1 MDAHRPDDPQ
11 ARPQPDPLASS
22 DRLPRVDGSRG
33 TTGEPGPHATRPR
46 AGSLPT
52 DPQLDPAGAVTDEL
66 LAEEITEAAHQR
78 GSYGRGARI
87 LSLGIA
93 STGLLTFLFFSV
105 ASHAL
110 GDSELGQEQYGQIA
124 TMWAILFT
132 AMSVFYRPVEQL
144 LSRTIAI
151 AAAAG
156 NAHPRLREP
165 LLIQSGFAVVL
176 VAAAFAARG
185 ALEDQLGS
193 STLFWILVAAGVAY
207 AASYFARGF
216 VAGHRW
222 FALYGG
228 LVLFESVARILFPIA
243 ALLGITTG
251 QTAVAA
257 GIVAAPLAS
266 LLVVPWAIR
275 SATRRINAERA
286 AASGAV
292 TEDIVASGG
301 QRTGSGVAT
310 TDGRDAADT
319 AASGAATENT
329 AATAGAGP
337 GSALRTGTSFAV
349 AVAMI
354 QLGEQTLVNAGT
366 LLTADKAAAGL
377 IFSALLVTRAP
388 LQLFQA
394 VQTTLLPHFAALVET
409 GAPHEIGAAI
419 RKAVGLI
426 VAFAAAV
433 VIGLLLLGGWVMPL
447 LFDGQQPPV
456 LGLAVVAVGMGA
468 HLIAGTLNQAALA
481 RGQAWAAAVSWLA
494 AGALYVAWMLA
505 GPIDD
510 ALLNAEVGYCATTM
524 ILCALLYVVYRRGLR
539 SAAA

>member
-11 ARPQPDPLASS
+11 ARPEPDPPEASGRPLR
-22 DRLPRVDGSRG
+22 DADPAPALDPRF
-33 TTGEPGPHATRPR
+33 EP
-46 AGSLPT
+46 GSLPP
-52 DPQLDPAGAVTDEL
+52 DPQLDPAGAVVDER
-66 LAEEITEAAHQR
+66 LAEELTEAAHQR

-87 LSLGIA
+87 LSIGIA

-110 GDSELGQEQYGQIA
+110 GGSDLGQEQYGQIA

-144 LSRTIAI
+144 LSRTIAT
-151 AAAAG
+151 AAARG
-156 NAHPRLREP
+156 EAHPRLREP
-165 LLIQSGFAVVL
+165 LLIQAGFALVL
-176 VAAAFAARG
+176 VAAAFVARG
-185 ALEDQLGS
+185 ALEEQLGS
-193 STLFWILVAAGVAY
+193 PTLFWILVAAGVAY

-216 VAGHRW
+216 VAGHQW

-243 ALLGITTG
+243 ALIGITTG
-251 QTAVAA
+251 QTAVAV

-275 SATRRINAERA
+275 SATRRLSAERA
-286 AASGAV
+286 SGTAAASSA
-292 TEDIVASGG
+292 AGG
-301 QRTGSGVAT
+301 T
-310 TDGRDAADT
+310 
-319 AASGAATENT
+319 
-329 AATAGAGP
+329 
-337 GSALRTGTSFAV
+337 ALRTGTSFAV

-354 QLGEQTLVNAGT
+354 QLGEQTLINAGT
-366 LLTADKAAAGL
+366 LLTSDKAAAGL

-394 VQTTLLPHFAALVET
+394 VQTTLLPHFATLVET
-409 GAPHEIGAAI
+409 GSPHEIGAAI

-426 VAFAAAV
+426 LAFAALV
-433 VIGLLLLGGWVMPL
+433 VVGLLLLGGWVMPL
-447 LFDGQQPPV
+447 LFDGQEPPV

-481 RGQAWAAAVSWLA
+481 RGHAWPAAISWLA
-494 AGALYVAWMLA
+494 AGTLFAVWMLV
-505 GPIDD
+505 GPIDG
-510 ALLNAEVGYCATTM
+510 ALLRAEVGYCAATM
-524 ILCALLYVVYRRGLR
+524 ILSVLLYGLYRRGLR
-539 SAAA
+539 DAVAPVA

>member
-1 MDAHRPDDPQ
+1 MDPRFEAG
-11 ARPQPDPLASS
+11 A
-22 DRLPRVDGSRG
+22 LP
-33 TTGEPGPHATRPR
+33 A
-46 AGSLPT
+46 
-52 DPQLDPAGAVTDEL
+52 DPQLDPAGAVLDER
-66 LAEEITEAAHQR
+66 LAEELTDAAHEP

-87 LSLGIA
+87 LSIGIA

-132 AMSVFYRPVEQL
+132 AMCVFYRPVEQL
-144 LSRTIAI
+144 LSRTIAT
-151 AAAAG
+151 AAARG
-156 NAHPRLREP
+156 EPHPRLREP
-165 LLIQSGFAVVL
+165 LLIQAAFALLL
-176 VAAAFAARG
+176 VAAAFVARG
-185 ALEDQLGS
+185 TLEAELGS
-193 STLFWILVAAGVAY
+193 ATLFWILVAAGVAY

-216 VAGHRW
+216 VAGHQW

-243 ALLGITTG
+243 ALIGITSG
-251 QTAVAA
+251 QTAVAL

-275 SATRRINAERA
+275 AATRRLDAERSA
-286 AASGAV
+286 TA
-292 TEDIVASGG
+292 TVASVGEPEP
-301 QRTGSGVAT
+301 AP
-310 TDGRDAADT
+310 
-319 AASGAATENT
+319 
-329 AATAGAGP
+329 AG
-337 GSALRTGTSFAV
+337 ALRTGGSFAI

-394 VQTTLLPHFAALVET
+394 VQTTLLPHFATLVAT
-409 GAPHEIGAAI
+409 GSPHEIGAAI

-426 VAFAAAV
+426 VAFAALV
-433 VIGLLLLGGWVMPL
+433 VVGLLLLGGWVMPL
-447 LFDGQQPPV
+447 LFDGQKPPV
-456 LGLAVVAVGMGA
+456 LGLAIVAVGMGA
-468 HLIAGTLNQAALA
+468 HLTAGTLNQAALA
-481 RGQAWAAAVSWLA
+481 RGNAWAAAVSWLIG
-494 AGALYVAWMLA
+494 GALYAAWVLV

-510 ALLNAEVGYCATTM
+510 ALLNAEVGYCGAAM
-524 ILCALLYVVYRRGLR
+524 LLCALLYVVYRRGLR
-539 SAAA
+539 AAAA

>member
-11 ARPQPDPLASS
+11 ARPEPDPSEASGHP
-22 DRLPRVDGSRG
+22 PREADPSTPLDPRF
-33 TTGEPGPHATRPR
+33 EP
-46 AGSLPT
+46 GSLPA
-52 DPQLDPAGAVTDEL
+52 DPLVDPAGAVVDER
-66 LAEEITEAAHQR
+66 LAEELTEAAQER

-87 LSLGIA
+87 LSIGIA

-110 GDSELGQEQYGQIA
+110 GDSDLGKEQYGQIA

-144 LSRTIAI
+144 LSRTIAT
-151 AAAAG
+151 AAARG
-156 NAHPRLREP
+156 EAHPRLREP
-165 LLIQSGFAVVL
+165 LLIQTGFALVL
-176 VAAAFAARG
+176 VAAAFVARG

-216 VAGHRW
+216 VAGHQW

-243 ALLGITTG
+243 ALIGITTG
-251 QTAVAA
+251 QTAVAV

-275 SATRRINAERA
+275 SATRRLSAERA
-286 AASGAV
+286 DGTVEAPAS
-292 TEDIVASGG
+292 SGG
-301 QRTGSGVAT
+301 A
-310 TDGRDAADT
+310 
-319 AASGAATENT
+319 
-329 AATAGAGP
+329 
-337 GSALRTGTSFAV
+337 ALRTGTSFAV

-366 LLTADKAAAGL
+366 LLTTDKAAAGL

-394 VQTTLLPHFAALVET
+394 VQTTLLPHFATLVET
-409 GAPHEIGAAI
+409 GSPHEIGAAI
-419 RKAVGLI
+419 RKAIGLI
-426 VAFAAAV
+426 LGFAALV
-433 VIGLLLLGGWVMPL
+433 VVGLLLLGGWVMPL

-456 LGLAVVAVGMGA
+456 LGLAVVALGMGA

-481 RGQAWAAAVSWLA
+481 RGHAWPAASSWLV
-494 AGALYVAWMLA
+494 AGALYAVWVVVR
-505 GPIDD
+505 PIDD
-510 ALLNAEVGYCATTM
+510 ALLNAEAGYCAAAV
-524 ILCALLYVVYRRGLR
+524 ILSGLLYVVYRRGLR
-539 SAAA
+539 DAVAPAA

>member
-1 MDAHRPDDPQ
+1 MDAPRPDDPQ
-11 ARPQPDPLASS
+11 ARPQPDPSAASGS
-22 DRLPRVDGSRG
+22 ASRDPDVPAPLDPRF
-33 TTGEPGPHATRPR
+33 EP
-46 AGSLPT
+46 GSLPI
-52 DPQLDPAGAVTDEL
+52 DPQLDPAGAVADER
-66 LAEEITEAAHQR
+66 LAEELTEAARER

-110 GDSELGQEQYGQIA
+110 GDSELGQQQYGQIA

-132 AMSVFYRPVEQL
+132 AMCVFYRPVEQL
-144 LSRTIAI
+144 LSRTIAT
-151 AAAAG
+151 AAARG
-156 NAHPRLREP
+156 EAHPRLREP
-165 LLIQSGFAVVL
+165 LLIQTGFALVL
-176 VAAAFAARG
+176 VAAAFVARG
-185 ALEDQLGS
+185 TLEEQLGS

-216 VAGHRW
+216 VAGHQW

-243 ALLGITTG
+243 ALVGITTG

-275 SATRRINAERA
+275 SATRRLSAERA
-286 AASGAV
+286 A
-292 TEDIVASGG
+292 
-301 QRTGSGVAT
+301 
-310 TDGRDAADT
+310 DAA
-319 AASGAATENT
+319 ASASRPTGGA
-329 AATAGAGP
+329 
-337 GSALRTGTSFAV
+337 SLRTGTSFAI

-366 LLTADKAAAGL
+366 LLTSDKAAAGL

-394 VQTTLLPHFAALVET
+394 VQTTLLPHFATLVET
-409 GAPHEIGAAI
+409 GSPHEIGAAI

-426 VAFAAAV
+426 VGFAALV
-433 VIGLLLLGGWVMPL
+433 VVGLLLLGGWVMPL
-447 LFDGQQPPV
+447 LFDGQEPPV

-481 RGQAWAAAVSWLA
+481 RGQAWTAALSWLA
-494 AGALYVAWMLA
+494 AGALFVAWMLA
-505 GPIDD
+505 SPIDD
-510 ALLNAEVGYCATTM
+510 ALLRAEVGYATSTV
-524 ILCALLYVVYRRGLR
+524 LLSGLLYVVYRRGLR
-539 SAAA
+539 AVPAPA

>member
-11 ARPQPDPLASS
+11 ARPEPDPVAASGHP
-22 DRLPRVDGSRG
+22 PRVAGS
-33 TTGEPGPHATRPR
+33 PGLDPR
-46 AGSLPT
+46 FDPGSLPA
-52 DPQLDPAGAVTDEL
+52 DPQLDPAGAVADER
-66 LAEEITEAAHQR
+66 LAEELTDAARER

-110 GDSELGQEQYGQIA
+110 GDSDLGQEQYGQIA

-132 AMSVFYRPVEQL
+132 AMCVFYRPVEQL
-144 LSRTIAI
+144 LSRTIAT
-151 AAAAG
+151 AAARG
-156 NAHPRLREP
+156 EAHPRLREP
-165 LLIQSGFAVVL
+165 LLIQTGFALVL
-176 VAAAFAARG
+176 VAAAFVARG
-185 ALEDQLGS
+185 TLEDQLGS

-216 VAGHRW
+216 VAGHQW

-243 ALLGITTG
+243 ALIGITTG

-275 SATRRINAERA
+275 SATRRLGAERA
-286 AASGAV
+286 AG
-292 TEDIVASGG
+292 
-301 QRTGSGVAT
+301 
-310 TDGRDAADT
+310 TDAP
-319 AASGAATENT
+319 AASSASST
-329 AATAGAGP
+329 
-337 GSALRTGTSFAV
+337 ALRTGTSFAV

-366 LLTADKAAAGL
+366 LLTSDKAAAGL

-394 VQTTLLPHFAALVET
+394 VQTTLLPHFATLVET
-409 GAPHEIGAAI
+409 GSPHEIGAAI

-433 VIGLLLLGGWVMPL
+433 VVGLLLLGGWVMPL
-447 LFDGQQPPV
+447 LFDGQEPPV

-481 RGQAWAAAVSWLA
+481 RGHAWPAAISWLA
-494 AGALYVAWMLA
+494 AGALFAAWMLA

-510 ALLNAEVGYCATTM
+510 ALLRAEVGYCAATV
-524 ILCALLYVVYRRGLR
+524 LLSGLLYVVYRRGLR
-539 SAAA
+539 VAVALPA

>member
-11 ARPQPDPLASS
+11 ARPEPDPLTPSGRPPRDS
-22 DRLPRVDGSRG
+22 DPSPVLDPRF
-33 TTGEPGPHATRPR
+33 EP
-46 AGSLPT
+46 GSLPA
-52 DPQLDPAGAVTDEL
+52 DPQLDPAGAVADER
-66 LAEEITEAAHQR
+66 LAEELTEAAHER

-132 AMSVFYRPVEQL
+132 AMCVFYRPVEQL
-144 LSRTIAI
+144 LSRTIAT
-151 AAAAG
+151 AAARG
-156 NAHPRLREP
+156 EAHPRLREP
-165 LLIQSGFAVVL
+165 LLIQTGFALVL
-176 VAAAFAARG
+176 VAAAFIARG
-185 ALEDQLGS
+185 TLEDQLGS

-216 VAGHRW
+216 VAGHQW

-228 LVLFESVARILFPIA
+228 LVLFESIARILFPIA
-243 ALLGITTG
+243 ALIGITTG
-251 QTAVAA
+251 QTAVAL

-275 SATRRINAERA
+275 SATRRLTAERA
-286 AASGAV
+286 AGDGAP
-292 TEDIVASGG
+292 E
-301 QRTGSGVAT
+301 
-310 TDGRDAADT
+310 
-319 AASGAATENT
+319 AASSASST
-329 AATAGAGP
+329 
-337 GSALRTGTSFAV
+337 ALRTGTSFAV

-394 VQTTLLPHFAALVET
+394 VQTTLLPHFATLVET
-409 GAPHEIGAAI
+409 GSPHEIGAAI

-433 VIGLLLLGGWVMPL
+433 VVGLLLLGGWVMPL
-447 LFDGQQPPV
+447 LFDGQEPPV

-481 RGQAWAAAVSWLA
+481 RGHAWPAATSWLA
-494 AGALYVAWMLA
+494 AGALFAVWMLV

-510 ALLNAEVGYCATTM
+510 ALLRAEVGYCAAT
-524 ILCALLYVVYRRGLR
+524 LLLSGLLYVVYRRGLR
-539 SAAA
+539 TTVTVS

>member
-1 MDAHRPDDPQ
+1 MDPRDPDPQ
-11 ARPQPDPLASS
+11 ARPEPDPPPAGGPQPDRRAAVPL
-22 DRLPRVDGSRG
+22 DPRFA
-33 TTGEPGPHATRPR
+33 PGA
-46 AGSLPT
+46 LPT

-66 LAEEITEAAHQR
+66 LAEELTEAAHER

-87 LSLGIA
+87 LSIGIA

-110 GDSELGQEQYGQIA
+110 GDSELGQQQYGQIA

-132 AMSVFYRPVEQL
+132 AMCVFYRPVEQL
-144 LSRTIAI
+144 LSRTIAT
-151 AAAAG
+151 AAARG
-156 NAHPRLREP
+156 EPHPRLREP
-165 LLIQSGFAVVL
+165 LLIQ
-176 VAAAFAARG
+176 AAFALMLVTAAFVARG
-185 ALEDQLGS
+185 TLEDQLGS
-193 STLFWILVAAGVAY
+193 STLFWMLVAAGVAY

-216 VAGHRW
+216 VAGHQW

-243 ALLGITTG
+243 ALIGITSG

-275 SATRRINAERA
+275 AATRRLGAEHATASRA
-286 AASGAV
+286 PAQEDAAGTASGA
-292 TEDIVASGG
+292 DDA
-301 QRTGSGVAT
+301 GS
-310 TDGRDAADT
+310 DAA
-319 AASGAATENT
+319 G
-329 AATAGAGP
+329 

-366 LLTADKAAAGL
+366 LLTTDKAAAGL

-394 VQTTLLPHFAALVET
+394 IQTTLLPHFATLIAT
-409 GAPHEIGAAI
+409 GSPHEIGAAI

-426 VAFAAAV
+426 AAFAALV
-433 VIGLLLLGGWVMPL
+433 VVGLLLLGGWVMPL
-447 LFDGQQPPV
+447 LFDGQEPPV
-456 LGLAVVAVGMGA
+456 GGLAIVAVGMGA
-468 HLIAGTLNQAALA
+468 HLTAGTLNQAALA
-481 RGQAWAAAVSWLA
+481 RGNAWAAALSWLI
-494 AGALYVAWMLA
+494 AGALYAVWVVV

-510 ALLNAEVGYCATTM
+510 ALL
-524 ILCALLYVVYRRGLR
+524 
-539 SAAA
+539 

>member
-11 ARPQPDPLASS
+11 ARPEPDPSAASGHPREADG
-22 DRLPRVDGSRG
+22 DRPLIPLDPRF
-33 TTGEPGPHATRPR
+33 EP
-46 AGSLPT
+46 GSLPT
-52 DPQLDPAGAVTDEL
+52 DPLLDPAGAVTDER
-66 LAEEITEAAHQR
+66 LAEELTEAAHER

-87 LSLGIA
+87 LSIGIA

-144 LSRTIAI
+144 LSRTIAT
-151 AAAAG
+151 AAARG
-156 NAHPRLREP
+156 EAHPRLREP
-165 LLIQSGFAVVL
+165 LLIQTGFALVL
-176 VAAAFAARG
+176 VAAAFVARG
-185 ALEDQLGS
+185 ALEEQLGS

-216 VAGHRW
+216 VAGHQW

-275 SATRRINAERA
+275 SATRRLNAER
-286 AASGAV
+286 
-292 TEDIVASGG
+292 VAGPVDAPAPSGG
-301 QRTGSGVAT
+301 A
-310 TDGRDAADT
+310 
-319 AASGAATENT
+319 
-329 AATAGAGP
+329 
-337 GSALRTGTSFAV
+337 ALRTGTSFAV

-394 VQTTLLPHFAALVET
+394 VQTTLLPHFATLVET
-409 GAPHEIGAAI
+409 GSPHEIGAAI

-426 VAFAAAV
+426 LAFAAIV
-433 VIGLLLLGGWVMPL
+433 VVGLLVLGGWVMPL

-481 RGQAWAAAVSWLA
+481 RGHAWPAAISWLV
-494 AGALYVAWMLA
+494 AGALFAAWMLI

-510 ALLNAEVGYCATTM
+510 ALLRAEVGYCAGAM
-524 ILCALLYVVYRRGLR
+524 LLCALLYVVYRRGLR
-539 SAAA
+539 DAVAAPAA

>member
-1 MDAHRPDDPQ
+1 VDPRFE
-11 ARPQPDPLASS
+11 AGA
-22 DRLPRVDGSRG
+22 LP
-33 TTGEPGPHATRPR
+33 A
-46 AGSLPT
+46 
-52 DPQLDPAGAVTDEL
+52 DPQLDPAGAVVDER
-66 LAEEITEAAHQR
+66 LAEELTEAAHER

-110 GDSELGQEQYGQIA
+110 GESELGQEQYGQIA

-132 AMSVFYRPVEQL
+132 AMCVFYRPVEQL
-144 LSRTIAI
+144 LSRTIAT
-151 AAAAG
+151 AAARG
-156 NAHPRLREP
+156 EAHPRLREP
-165 LLIQSGFAVVL
+165 LLIQAGFALVL
-176 VAAAFAARG
+176 VAAAFVARG
-185 ALEDQLGS
+185 TLEEQLGS

-216 VAGHRW
+216 VAGHQW

-243 ALLGITTG
+243 ALIGITTG
-251 QTAVAA
+251 QTAVAL

-275 SATRRINAERA
+275 SATRRLSEEQA
-286 AASGAV
+286 
-292 TEDIVASGG
+292 
-301 QRTGSGVAT
+301 
-310 TDGRDAADT
+310 
-319 AASGAATENT
+319 
-329 AATAGAGP
+329 AGP
-337 GSALRTGTSFAV
+337 PEPPTSGSAALRTGTSFAI

-354 QLGEQTLVNAGT
+354 QLGEQTLINAGT

-394 VQTTLLPHFAALVET
+394 VQTTLLPHFATLVET
-409 GAPHEIGAAI
+409 GSPHEIGAAI

-426 VAFAAAV
+426 VAFAV
-433 VIGLLLLGGWVMPL
+433 LVIVGLLLLGGWVMPL
-447 LFDGQQPPV
+447 LFDGQEPPV

-481 RGQAWAAAVSWLA
+481 RSQAWAAAVSWLV
-494 AGALYVAWMLA
+494 AGALFVAWMLS
-505 GPIDD
+505 GVIDD
-510 ALLNAEVGYCATTM
+510 SLLRAEVGYCAATV
-524 ILCALLYVVYRRGLR
+524 LLSGLLYVVYRRGLR
-539 SAAA
+539 AVPAPA